1 MFLLDFHLVR
11 ILLLLY
17 IRFIFLNFL
26 NVNFVKPEQ
35 ELSLLRLTALDGFLS
50 TVGSNGTGTGRTGTG
65 TGKMSRRFASNGARF
80 LPSPLT
86 VGKR

>member
-17 IRFIFLNFL
+17 IRLIFLNFFL

-65 TGKMSRRFASNGARF
+65 TGKMSCRFASNGARF
-80 LPSPLT
+80 YRPF
-86 VGKR
+86 